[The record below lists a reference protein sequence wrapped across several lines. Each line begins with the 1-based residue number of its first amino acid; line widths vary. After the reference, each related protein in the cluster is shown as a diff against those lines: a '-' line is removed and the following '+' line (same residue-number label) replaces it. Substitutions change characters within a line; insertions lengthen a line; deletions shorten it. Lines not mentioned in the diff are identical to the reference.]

1 MSFLLLDF
9 QQIQEQEMTEEKEA
23 RPQGRA
29 DSETLKADLERYRA
43 LAVELGASDA
53 IAIPAGRVVVD
64 ERVRLKCT
72 IPRCT
77 RAGETPNCPPY
88 APDLDLVRR
97 AIGHYSSAILFKCD
111 VTPIADYVPG
121 RGTTK
126 AEQRQ
131 VLLFHKKGSDVVYG
145 LERQAYKD
153 GYHLALGLG
162 GGSCKDYL
170 CQGMICQFLD
180 SGRCRFPLRSRPAIE
195 AMGIDVMRL
204 INDAGWSAYAL
215 VDDLSTIP
223 CAITV
228 GLVFIA

>member
-1 MSFLLLDF
+1 MAD
-9 QQIQEQEMTEEKEA
+9 ENCV
-23 RPQGRA
+23 RPQGMA
-29 DSETLKADLERYRA
+29 GSETLRADLERYRA
-43 LAVELGASDA
+43 LAIELGASDA
-53 IAIPAGRVVVD
+53 QAVPAASVVVD

-72 IPRCT
+72 VPRCT
-77 RAGETPNCPPY
+77 RAGETPNCPPH

-97 AIGHYSSAILFKCD
+97 AVARYASAILFKCD
-111 VTPIADYVPG
+111 VTPIEDYQPG
-121 RGTTK
+121 RGTTR

-131 VLLFHKKGSDVVYG
+131 VLLYHKQSSDVVYG

-170 CQGMICQFLD
+170 CQGMVCQFLD

-195 AMGIDVMRL
+195 AMGIDVMSLVNR
-204 INDAGWSAYAL
+204 AGWSAYAL
-215 VDDLSTIP
+215 VDDLTTMP
-223 CAITV
+223 CAISV

>member
-1 MSFLLLDF
+1 
-9 QQIQEQEMTEEKEA
+9 MTRKQEA
-23 RPQGRA
+23 RPLGKVVDQK
-29 DSETLKADLERYRA
+29 TLKADLEHYRGLA
-43 LAVELGASDA
+43 LKLGASDA
-53 IAIPAGRVVVD
+53 MVVPANHISVD

-72 IPRCT
+72 IPRCP

-88 APDLDLVRR
+88 APDLELVRR
-97 AIGHYSSAILFKCD
+97 GIDRYSWAILLKCHIS
-111 VTPIADYVPG
+111 PIEEYIPG

-126 AEQRQ
+126 AEQRR
-131 VLLFHKKGSDVVYG
+131 VLLFHKKGSEVVCG

-180 SGRCRFPLRSRPAIE
+180 SGRCRFPQRARPAIE
-195 AMGIDVMRL
+195 AMGIDVMKL
-204 INDAGWSAYAL
+204 VNEAGWSAYAL
-215 VDDLSTIP
+215 LDDLSIVP

-228 GLVFIA
+228 GLVFIY